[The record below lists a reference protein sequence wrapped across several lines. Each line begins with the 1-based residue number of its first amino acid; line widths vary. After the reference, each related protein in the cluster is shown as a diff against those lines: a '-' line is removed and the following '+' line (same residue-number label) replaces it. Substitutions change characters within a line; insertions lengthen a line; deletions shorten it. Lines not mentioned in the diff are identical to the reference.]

1 MTDNI
6 SDPTNPSSPSQPR
19 RPRRPNISRQDSPQG
34 NKPDESKPEIVGN
47 KSSQNPN
54 SRRNNNQPNPTGWVK
69 NKTGATKPRTDD
81 RKNSQNNSNRAFPNG
96 NRRQSINGTRKKPF
110 DKRINGENNSEEI
123 PVRLPS
129 IPLKAVGGIKAL
141 AENGQFGR
149 NWWARRWIKAME
161 RLMDGRRLSRGQD
174 YASQGQVL
182 SMGEIK
188 NGVAA
193 TVQGSRIKPYRVTIQ
208 VMPLKT
214 EEWERAL
221 DVLASQAVFAAK
233 LLAGEM
239 PENIEEAF
247 QSAKLSL
254 FPERPG
260 DLVTQCSCP
269 DWANPCKHVAAA
281 HYILGDRFDEDP
293 FLLFRMRGRSQE
305 QVLEG
310 LRVHR
315 GGTADEV
322 VSSVA
327 EESTTP
333 LDSNLN
339 SFWESGDELSGFSVQ
354 IKMPKVVLPILKRLG
369 QPEIIRTFLLE
380 DELGPAYESASQAA
394 MILAYSDTT
403 GPTGDTTPETDS
415 EEEN

>member
-1 MTDNI
+1 MNE
-6 SDPTNPSSPSQPR
+6 NPSNPSQPR
-19 RPRRPNISRQDSPQG
+19 RPRRPNVQRSGGQNQSQGENSKKNGIPRENTNNPQG
-34 NKPDESKPEIVGN
+34 KKNNRVSGSQVLRDGGRK
-47 KSSQNPN
+47 KSSEKNNPN
-54 SRRNNNQPNPTGWVK
+54 NVQGKNRAPGTVFRRRPANNQ
-69 NKTGATKPRTDD
+69 
-81 RKNSQNNSNRAFPNG
+81 NNHNNRGDEVTQRP
-96 NRRQSINGTRKKPF
+96 
-110 DKRINGENNSEEI
+110 
-123 PVRLPS
+123 PS

-149 NWWARRWIKAME
+149 NWWARRWIHAME
-161 RLMDGRRLSRGQD
+161 KLMDGRRLSRGQE

-193 TVQGSRIKPYRVTIQ
+193 MVQGSRVKPYRVTIQ
-208 VMPLKT
+208 VMPLKA
-214 EEWERAL
+214 EEWEKAL
-221 DVLASQAVFAAK
+221 EVLSSQAVFAAK

-247 QSAKLSL
+247 QSAGLSL

-260 DLVTQCSCP
+260 ELVTQCSCP

-310 LRVHR
+310 LRLHR
-315 GGTADEV
+315 GGLVDENQANPV
-322 VSSVA
+322 
-327 EESTTP
+327 EEATTT
-333 LDSNLN
+333 LDS
-339 SFWESGDELSGFSVQ
+339 SPDMFWEPGDQLSAFSVQ
-354 IKMPKVVLPILKRLG
+354 VKSPKIALPILRRLG
-369 QPEIIRTFLLE
+369 QPEIIRNFLLE

-394 MILAYSDTT
+394 IFLAYSEM
-403 GPTGDTTPETDS
+403 PEPEGEISLDADVD
-415 EEEN
+415 EEN

>member
-1 MTDNI
+1 MNDNPETPP
-6 SDPTNPSSPSQPR
+6 SNPSNPSKPSQPR
-19 RPRRPNISRQDSPQG
+19 RPRRPFVQQSTGQGQNQTENGKRGTHPNENTGNSQGKKGNRPSGSQVRKDSARR
-34 NKPDESKPEIVGN
+34 KPSEKFV
-47 KSSQNPN
+47 PN
-54 SRRNNNQPNPTGWVK
+54 SGQGKARGGGSVFRRRPA
-69 NKTGATKPRTDD
+69 NK
-81 RKNSQNNSNRAFPNG
+81 QNNYAARGEEAVQRA
-96 NRRQSINGTRKKPF
+96 
-110 DKRINGENNSEEI
+110 
-123 PVRLPS
+123 PS

-149 NWWARRWIKAME
+149 NWWARRWIHAME
-161 RLMDGRRLSRGQD
+161 KLMDGRRLSRGQE

-193 TVQGSRIKPYRVTIQ
+193 MVQGSRVKPYRVTIQ
-208 VMPLKT
+208 VMPLKA
-214 EEWERAL
+214 EEWEKAL

-247 QSAKLSL
+247 QSAGLSL

-310 LRVHR
+310 LRRHR
-315 GGTADEV
+315 GGLVDEPQ
-322 VSSVA
+322 SSPA
-327 EESTTP
+327 EETTTT
-333 LDSNLN
+333 LDS
-339 SFWESGDELSGFSVQ
+339 SPDVFWEPGDQLSAFSVQ
-354 IKMPKVVLPILKRLG
+354 IKSPKVTLPVLRRLG

-394 MILAYSDTT
+394 MFLAYSEM
-403 GPTGDTTPETDS
+403 PES
-415 EEEN
+415 EPSHDADLDEEN

>member
-1 MTDNI
+1 MTDNP
-6 SDPTNPSSPSQPR
+6 SDPANPSSPSQPR
-19 RPRRPNISRQDSPQG
+19 RPRRPYPPRQANQSG
-34 NKPDESKPEIVGN
+34 NRSDNNQSASGNTMTGHNQNSHKNNNPSNKAGWVNNKSGASKPLSGDQNIARGN
-47 KSSQNPN
+47 SGHPQAIG
-54 SRRNNNQPNPTGWVK
+54 SRRQPLNTIRR
-69 NKTGATKPRTDD
+69 KPYEKRT
-81 RKNSQNNSNRAFPNG
+81 
-96 NRRQSINGTRKKPF
+96 
-110 DKRINGENNSEEI
+110 NGENPSDETTLR
-123 PVRLPS
+123 PPS

-141 AENGQFGR
+141 TENGQFGR

-193 TVQGSRIKPYRVTIQ
+193 TVQGSRVKPYRVTIQ
-208 VMPLKT
+208 VMPLKA
-214 EEWERAL
+214 EEWDKAL
-221 DVLASQAVFAAK
+221 EVLAGQAVYAAK

-247 QSAKLSL
+247 QSAELSL
-254 FPERPG
+254 FPERTG

-269 DWANPCKHVAAA
+269 DWANPCKHVAAT

-310 LRVHR
+310 LRLHR
-315 GGTADEV
+315 GGVIEDVTTL
-322 VSSVA
+322 VA
-327 EESTTP
+327 EETTSP
-333 LDSNLN
+333 LDSHLDT
-339 SFWESGDELSGFSVQ
+339 FWDLGEELAGFSVQ
-354 IKMPKVVLPILKRLG
+354 VKLPKVSLPILKRLG
-369 QPEIIRTFLLE
+369 QPEIIRTFLME

-394 MILAYSDTT
+394 MILAYSDNT
-403 GPTGDTTPETDS
+403 GAIEDVASDSES

>member
-1 MTDNI
+1 MTDT
-6 SDPTNPSSPSQPR
+6 PENPSQPANPSNPSNPR
-19 RPRRPNISRQDSPQG
+19 RPRRPYGKRPGNQG
-34 NKPDESKPEIVGN
+34 
-47 KSSQNPN
+47 QN
-54 SRRNNNQPNPTGWVK
+54 RNNDPRAGNAPRENNNNPPG
-69 NKTGATKPRTDD
+69 
-81 RKNSQNNSNRAFPNG
+81 RKNRAPGTQPMRDGVRKKTPDRFNNTNEAGKTRSTGTNYRRKPADKRNNHDNRADDAAQRP
-96 NRRQSINGTRKKPF
+96 
-110 DKRINGENNSEEI
+110 
-123 PVRLPS
+123 PS

-149 NWWARRWIKAME
+149 NWWARRWIHAME
-161 RLMDGRRLSRGQD
+161 KLMDGRRLSRGQD

-193 TVQGSRIKPYRVTIQ
+193 SVQGSRVKPYRVTIQ
-208 VMPLKT
+208 VMPLKA
-214 EEWERAL
+214 EEWEKAL
-221 DVLASQAVFAAK
+221 EVLSGQAVYAAK

-239 PENIEEAF
+239 PENIEDAF
-247 QSAKLSL
+247 QSAGLSL

-310 LRVHR
+310 LRLHR
-315 GGTADEV
+315 GGI
-322 VSSVA
+322 A
-327 EESTTP
+327 EETVVNPVEETSTT
-333 LDSNLN
+333 LEN
-339 SFWESGDELSGFSVQ
+339 SPDKFWEPGDQISSFSVQ
-354 IKMPKVVLPILKRLG
+354 VRLPKVSLPILRRLG

-380 DELGPAYESASQAA
+380 DEIGPAYESASQAA
-394 MILAYSDTT
+394 MFLAYSDMT
-403 GPTGDTTPETDS
+403 GSTEGAGETEPD
-415 EEEN
+415 EDN

>member
-1 MTDNI
+1 MADNL

-19 RPRRPNISRQDSPQG
+19 RPRRPYSPRQGTPSANRTGDTQSEQG
-34 NKPDESKPEIVGN
+34 SNRTE
-47 KSSQNPN
+47 QNTG
-54 SRRNNNQPNPTGWVK
+54 SRRNTSPSNNSGWVN
-69 NKTGATKPRTDD
+69 NKAGTNKSRSDN
-81 RKNSQNNSNRAFPNG
+81 RKNPQNNSGHVPSNG
-96 NRRQSINGTRKKPF
+96 SRQPLNANRRKPYEKRTNGGNHSDETA
-110 DKRINGENNSEEI
+110 
-123 PVRLPS
+123 VRPPS

-141 AENGQFGR
+141 TENGQFGR

-193 TVQGSRIKPYRVTIQ
+193 TVQGSRVKPYRVTIQ
-208 VMPLKT
+208 VMPLKA

-247 QSAKLSL
+247 QSANLSL

-310 LRVHR
+310 LRLHR
-315 GGTADEV
+315 GGPV
-322 VSSVA
+322 
-327 EESTTP
+327 EESTLSTVEEITSP
-333 LDSNLN
+333 LDSNLYT
-339 SFWESGDELSGFSVQ
+339 FWEPGEGLSSFSVQ
-354 IKMPKVVLPILKRLG
+354 IKMPKVGLPILKRLG

-394 MILAYSDTT
+394 MILAFSDTVGT
-403 GPTGDTTPETDS
+403 AGDMNGDS
-415 EEEN
+415 ESDEES

>member
-1 MTDNI
+1 MADI
-6 SDPTNPSSPSQPR
+6 PSDPSNPSSPSRPK
-19 RPRRPNISRQDSPQG
+19 RPRRPFTPRSG
-34 NKPDESKPEIVGN
+34 NHPVGN
-47 KSSQNPN
+47 GEKSTPNLPRAGQTQN
-54 SRRNNNQPNPTGWVK
+54 SRRNQTPANSSTTGNNRT
-69 NKTGATKPRTDD
+69 RTDE
-81 RKNSQNNSNRAFPNG
+81 RNKNPNNVGNAKGQNRHFPVNP
-96 NRRQSINGTRKKPF
+96 NRRKPY
-110 DKRINGENNSEEI
+110 DRRGNPNSHIEDI
-123 PVRLPS
+123 PQRPPS

-161 RLMDGRRLSRGQD
+161 QLMDGRRLSRGQD

-193 TVQGSRIKPYRVTIQ
+193 TVQGSRVKPYRVTIQ
-208 VMPLKT
+208 VMPLKA

-221 DVLASQAVFAAK
+221 EVLASQAVFAAK

-239 PENIEEAF
+239 PENIEDAF

-293 FLLFRMRGRSQE
+293 FLLFRMRGRSQD
-305 QVLEG
+305 QVLDG
-310 LRVHR
+310 LRIHR
-315 GGTADEV
+315 GGIAEDPTTQ
-322 VSSVA
+322 SV
-327 EESTTP
+327 EEIIQP
-333 LDSNLN
+333 LDEDFER
-339 SFWESGDELSGFSVQ
+339 FWDSGDMLSIFSVQ
-354 IKMPKVVLPILKRLG
+354 INPPKISLPILRRLG
-369 QPEIIRTFLLE
+369 QPEIIRTFQLD
-380 DELGPAYESASQAA
+380 DELGPAYQVASETA
-394 MILAYSDTT
+394 MLLAYSDSASPGDETT
-403 GPTGDTTPETDS
+403 S
-415 EEEN
+415 ELEEDE

>member
-1 MTDNI
+1 MTDNP
-6 SDPTNPSSPSQPR
+6 SDPPNPSSPSQPR
-19 RPRRPNISRQDSPQG
+19 RPRRPYPPRQSNQSANRPDGKPAAPG
-34 NKPDESKPEIVGN
+34 NPATGY
-47 KSSQNPN
+47 NPN
-54 SRRNNNQPNPTGWVK
+54 SRK
-69 NKTGATKPRTDD
+69 DNKFGVGKPHGEGHKTTHGNSGHPQTAGSRRTPLNTIR
-81 RKNSQNNSNRAFPNG
+81 RKPSE
-96 NRRQSINGTRKKPF
+96 
-110 DKRINGENNSEEI
+110 KRMNGESRSEE
-123 PVRLPS
+123 PALRPPS
-129 IPLKAVGGIKAL
+129 IPLKAVGGIKAVT
-141 AENGQFGR
+141 ENGQFGR

-182 SMGEIK
+182 SMGELK

-193 TVQGSRIKPYRVTIQ
+193 TVQGSRVKPYRVTIQ

-214 EEWERAL
+214 EEWDKAL
-221 DVLASQAVFAAK
+221 EVLASQAVYAAK

-247 QSAKLSL
+247 QSADLSL

-269 DWANPCKHVAAA
+269 DVANPCKHVAAT

-310 LRVHR
+310 LRLHR
-315 GGTADEV
+315 GGAIEEAVT
-322 VSSVA
+322 SIA
-327 EESTTP
+327 EEMTSP
-333 LDSNLN
+333 LDSNLDA
-339 SFWESGDELSGFSVQ
+339 FWEAGEELAGFSVQ
-354 IKMPKVVLPILKRLG
+354 IKLPKVSLPILKRLG
-369 QPEIIRTFLLE
+369 QPEIIRTFLME

-394 MILAYSDTT
+394 LILAYNDATSVTEDLASDS
-403 GPTGDTTPETDS
+403 DS
-415 EEEN
+415 EEDN

>member
-1 MTDNI
+1 MTDNP
-6 SDPTNPSSPSQPR
+6 SDPVNPSSPSQPR
-19 RPRRPNISRQDSPQG
+19 RPRRPYPSRQANQSVNRSDNNQSGSGNTINGSNQNSRKNNNSSNKAGWVNNKSGTSKLHNGDQNISQG
-34 NKPDESKPEIVGN
+34 NSGHPQAI
-47 KSSQNPN
+47 
-54 SRRNNNQPNPTGWVK
+54 
-69 NKTGATKPRTDD
+69 
-81 RKNSQNNSNRAFPNG
+81 G
-96 NRRQSINGTRKKPF
+96 NRRQPLNTNRRKPNE
-110 DKRINGENNSEEI
+110 KRTIGENHSDETALR
-123 PVRLPS
+123 PPS

-141 AENGQFGR
+141 TENGQFGR

-193 TVQGSRIKPYRVTIQ
+193 TVQGSRVKPYRVTIQ
-208 VMPLKT
+208 VMPLKA
-214 EEWERAL
+214 EDWDKAL
-221 DVLASQAVFAAK
+221 EILAGQAVYAAK

-247 QSAKLSL
+247 QSADLSL

-269 DWANPCKHVAAA
+269 DWANPCKHVAAT

-310 LRVHR
+310 LRLHR
-315 GGTADEV
+315 GGVIEDTTTL
-322 VSSVA
+322 VA
-327 EESTTP
+327 EETTSP
-333 LDSNLN
+333 LDGNLEA
-339 SFWESGDELSGFSVQ
+339 FWESGEELAGFSVQ
-354 IKMPKVVLPILKRLG
+354 IKLPKVGLPILKRLG
-369 QPEIIRTFLLE
+369 QPEIIRTFLME

-394 MILAYSDTT
+394 MILAYSDNT
-403 GPTGDTTPETDS
+403 GAVEDMTSDSES

>member
-1 MTDNI
+1 MADNS

-19 RPRRPNISRQDSPQG
+19 RPRRPYSPRQGTQSTNPVNNRQTGPVSNSSG
-34 NKPDESKPEIVGN
+34 NNPIARKNNNSQKTGGWVNKAVNN
-47 KSSQNPN
+47 KSRS
-54 SRRNNNQPNPTGWVK
+54 
-69 NKTGATKPRTDD
+69 DD
-81 RKNSQNNSNRAFPNG
+81 RKNSSNNSGRPQSSS
-96 NRRQSINGTRKKPF
+96 NRRQPLNTNRRKPF
-110 DKRINGENNSEEI
+110 DKRMIGENHSEEVV
-123 PVRLPS
+123 VRPPS
-129 IPLKAVGGIKAL
+129 IPIKAVGGIKAL

-161 RLMDGRRLSRGQD
+161 KLMDGRRLSRGQD

-208 VMPLKT
+208 VMPLKA

-293 FLLFRMRGRSQE
+293 FLLFRMRGRSQD

-315 GGTADEV
+315 GG
-322 VSSVA
+322 SN
-327 EESTTP
+327 EEITESIIEETTSP
-333 LDSNLN
+333 LDPNLET
-339 SFWESGDELSGFSVQ
+339 FWASGDELPGFSVQ
-354 IKMPKVVLPILKRLG
+354 IRAPKVSLPILKRLG

-380 DELGPAYESASQAA
+380 DELGLAFESASQAA
-394 MILAYSDTT
+394 MVLAFSDTS
-403 GPTGDTTPETDS
+403 GSGNESPGEMESDED
-415 EEEN
+415 N

>member
-1 MTDNI
+1 MNDTP
-6 SDPTNPSSPSQPR
+6 STPSNPSNPSNPSQPR
-19 RPRRPNISRQDSPQG
+19 RPRRPYGQRPGAQNQTRSDNSKRSNNQPEKNSNSQG
-34 NKPDESKPEIVGN
+34 RKNNRPPGSQIQRDGIRR
-47 KSSQNPN
+47 KSTDKYNPN
-54 SRRNNNQPNPTGWVK
+54 SSQGKNRPAGTGYRR
-69 NKTGATKPRTDD
+69 KPANRQNHQNTRGDD
-81 RKNSQNNSNRAFPNG
+81 AQQRA
-96 NRRQSINGTRKKPF
+96 
-110 DKRINGENNSEEI
+110 
-123 PVRLPS
+123 PS

-149 NWWARRWIKAME
+149 NWWARRWIHAME
-161 RLMDGRRLSRGQD
+161 KLMDGRRLSRGQE

-193 TVQGSRIKPYRVTIQ
+193 MVQGSRVKPYRVTIQ
-208 VMPLKT
+208 VMPLKA
-214 EEWERAL
+214 EEWEKAL

-247 QSAKLSL
+247 QSAGLSL

-310 LRVHR
+310 LRLHR
-315 GGTADEV
+315 GGLVEEHP
-322 VSSVA
+322 VSPV
-327 EESTTP
+327 EETTTELASSP
-333 LDSNLN
+333 D
-339 SFWESGDELSGFSVQ
+339 SFWEPGDQLDAFSVQ
-354 IKMPKVVLPILKRLG
+354 VKPPKVTLPILRRLG

-394 MILAYSDTT
+394 LFLAYSEMS
-403 GPTGDTTPETDS
+403 TPES
-415 EEEN
+415 EAASDADQDEEN

>member
-1 MTDNI
+1 MTENP
-6 SDPTNPSSPSQPR
+6 SDPANPSSPSQPR
-19 RPRRPNISRQDSPQG
+19 RPRRPNAPLQG
-34 NKPDESKPEIVGN
+34 TEPTTRNETAKSNTGSVKPGN
-47 KSSQNPN
+47 NTGYRKNQNPAN
-54 SRRNNNQPNPTGWVK
+54 STGWVN
-69 NKTGATKPRTDD
+69 NKTAPGKPRTDD
-81 RKNSQNNSNRAFPNG
+81 RKKVQNNSGQNQPG
-96 NRRQSINGTRKKPF
+96 GSRRQPLNSNRKRPF
-110 DKRINGENNSEEI
+110 EKRSNGENQFEETV
-123 PVRLPS
+123 VRPPS

-193 TVQGSRIKPYRVTIQ
+193 TVQGSRVKPYRVTIQ
-208 VMPLKT
+208 VMPLKA

-315 GGTADEV
+315 GGTV
-322 VSSVA
+322 
-327 EESTTP
+327 EEISTSISEEITSP
-333 LDSNLN
+333 LDNNLDN
-339 SFWESGDELSGFSVQ
+339 FWESGEQLAGFSVQ
-354 IKMPKVVLPILKRLG
+354 IKIPKVSLPILKRLG

-380 DELGPAYESASQAA
+380 DEIGPAYESASQAA

-403 GPTGDTTPETDS
+403 GPTGELSTDS
-415 EEEN
+415 ETDEEN

>member
-19 RPRRPNISRQDSPQG
+19 RPRRPNTPRQNIQPVSNQDASKTETAG
-34 NKPDESKPEIVGN
+34 NRPG
-47 KSSQNPN
+47 QNPN
-54 SRRNNNQPNPTGWVK
+54 TRRNNNQPNPAGWVK
-69 NKTGATKPRTDD
+69 NKTGAAKPRTDD
-81 RKNSQNNSNRAFPNG
+81 RKNQQTNSGRTAPNG
-96 NRRQSINGTRKKPF
+96 NRRQPLNGNRRKPF
-110 DKRINGENNSEEI
+110 DKRINNENHTEEVA
-123 PVRLPS
+123 VRPPS

-208 VMPLKT
+208 VMPLKA

-315 GGTADEV
+315 GGTVDEV
-322 VSSVA
+322 TSSVI
-327 EESTTP
+327 EETTTS
-333 LDSNLN
+333 LESNLGV
-339 SFWESGDELSGFSVQ
+339 FWEPGEELSGFSVQ

-403 GPTGDTTPETDS
+403 GPTADVAGETETD
-415 EEEN
+415 EES

>member
-1 MTDNI
+1 MTDNP
-6 SDPTNPSSPSQPR
+6 STPSNPSSPFNPR
-19 RPRRPNISRQDSPQG
+19 RPRRPYNPRQNSHWQKPNDNSPKKSQANAQYDRAEKPTGQSKQTGTRHRISDKNLKSDLL
-34 NKPDESKPEIVGN
+34 NKDRHSYQANRRKPTD
-47 KSSQNPN
+47 
-54 SRRNNNQPNPTGWVK
+54 RRNK
-69 NKTGATKPRTDD
+69 NEFKTEDT
-81 RKNSQNNSNRAFPNG
+81 SSRA
-96 NRRQSINGTRKKPF
+96 
-110 DKRINGENNSEEI
+110 
-123 PVRLPS
+123 PS
-129 IPLKAVGGIKAL
+129 IPLKAVGGIKAIS
-141 AENGQFGR
+141 ENGQFGR
-149 NWWARRWIKAME
+149 NWWARRWIHAME
-161 RLMDGRRLSRGQD
+161 KLMDGRRLSRGQD

-193 TVQGSRIKPYRVTIQ
+193 TVQGSRVKPYRVTIQ
-208 VMPLKT
+208 VMPLKA
-214 EEWERAL
+214 EEWEKAL

-247 QSAKLSL
+247 RSANLSL

-310 LRVHR
+310 LRRHR
-315 GGTADEV
+315 GG
-322 VSSVA
+322 VA
-327 EESTTP
+327 EEAETGMLEDVSTSLESAP
-333 LDSNLN
+333 AV
-339 SFWESGDELSGFSVQ
+339 FWEPGEQLSAFSVQ
-354 IKMPKVVLPILKRLG
+354 IKLPKVSLPILRRLG

-394 MILAYSDTT
+394 MILAYSDTGGISGET
-403 GPTGDTTPETDS
+403 GGEADS
-415 EEEN
+415 DEES